1 MKFRPAQAPGMFIG
15 ETWRAS
21 TKLKPRIGTDTIA
34 SATVTCSPGGGLTF
48 GAVTI
53 TADGSTTAVFNITA
67 VASGSYTAT
76 VTAVLTSGLVG
87 IGQFTVQVETP

>member
-1 MKFRPAQAPGMFIG
+1 MIVG

-21 TKLKPRIGTDTIA
+21 TKLKPRIGADTIA
-34 SATVTCSPGGGLTF
+34 SATVTCSPSGGLTF

-67 VASGSYTAT
+67 VTHGTHIAT
-76 VTAVLTSGLVG
+76 VTANLTSGLVG
-87 IGQFTVQVETP
+87 IGQFTVQVEAV